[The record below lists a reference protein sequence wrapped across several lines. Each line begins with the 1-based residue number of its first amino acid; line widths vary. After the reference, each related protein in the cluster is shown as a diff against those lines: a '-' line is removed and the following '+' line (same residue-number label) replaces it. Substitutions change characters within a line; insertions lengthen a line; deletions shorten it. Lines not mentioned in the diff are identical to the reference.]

1 MAILCALLDLLVSIL
16 VTTITVGD
24 SGVGQRQ
31 LNGIASKNTLQ
42 LSDFNKNQCIT
53 SL

>member
-1 MAILCALLDLLVSIL
+1 MCFTHRQS
-16 VTTITVGD
+16 ITVGD

-31 LNGIASKNTLQ
+31 LNGTASKNTLQ
-42 LSDFNKNQCIT
+42 LSEFKENQCIT